1 MEIHNQL
8 FIPALAFGPQF
19 PNEMR
24 TNDHF
29 WIQAASNSRPAG
41 ISQIN
46 NIKCMRNIEIKGSG
60 RGEMHTKVRYS
71 TSPDLNNFSNQTCII
86 NFEALDT
93 SSGYSDVLDCN
104 TEVKVTACKYCR
116 SAPVFDSAPAVCGRQ
131 ADQYPEAVPYGRG
144 K

>member
-1 MEIHNQL
+1 MKIFALIGSGKCYFENMVWSISHVTHMQL
-8 FIPALAFGPQF
+8 VTINSNTHLFNFIPALAFGPQF

-71 TSPDLNNFSNQTCII
+71 ASFDLNNLLIRPASLISKPST
-86 NFEALDT
+86 L
-93 SSGYSDVLDCN
+93 
-104 TEVKVTACKYCR
+104 
-116 SAPVFDSAPAVCGRQ
+116 PVGILMFWIAILRL
-131 ADQYPEAVPYGRG
+131 

>member
-1 MEIHNQL
+1 MVHIIWNTLVKIHLNSVS
-8 FIPALAFGPQF
+8 ALAFGPQF
-19 PNEMR
+19 PSEMR

-71 TSPDLNNFSNQTCII
+71 TP
-86 NFEALDT
+86 
-93 SSGYSDVLDCN
+93 
-104 TEVKVTACKYCR
+104 
-116 SAPVFDSAPAVCGRQ
+116 PARRLLGFL
-131 ADQYPEAVPYGRG
+131 
-144 K
+144 